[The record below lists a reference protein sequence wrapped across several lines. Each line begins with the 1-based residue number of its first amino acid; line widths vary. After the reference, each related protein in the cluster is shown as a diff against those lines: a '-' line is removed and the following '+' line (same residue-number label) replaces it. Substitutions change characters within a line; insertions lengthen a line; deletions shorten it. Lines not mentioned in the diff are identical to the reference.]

1 MATIWPYR
9 QRWQYL
15 ICYKTLSCPVDPN
28 PREYSYFPDSVFPAS
43 PIKPKSCDKSCWS
56 IIFGR
61 KLKVILAASQDI
73 SKQPLSEL
81 RTQEVFES
89 FSCQH
94 FGHVVS
100 AVFSKNKMN
109 HSRNPHE
116 FRNQSVNPYGHG
128 GDKRPSIFRIALE
141 NYLTLIPIDK
151 GFET

>member
-1 MATIWPYR
+1 MARIWPYR

-15 ICYKTLSCPVDPN
+15 ICIFYNTLSCPVDPN

-73 SKQPLSEL
+73 SKQPLSGL
-81 RTQEVFES
+81 RTQAVFES

-94 FGHVVS
+94 FGHVGS
-100 AVFSKNKMN
+100 AEFSKNKTN
-109 HSRNPHE
+109 HSRNPVNQFGNKWCQHRLDIVILK
-116 FRNQSVNPYGHG
+116 RN
-128 GDKRPSIFRIALE
+128 
-141 NYLTLIPIDK
+141 
-151 GFET
+151 